1 MDKRA
6 TPEKRIKKRYR
17 DHTGDK
23 GMPPT
28 GSQRH
33 KAKSI
38 ARGEEQDAHAPIA
51 HYPMTP
57 LRGLFADIGCGN
69 IDVTTEVRK

>member
-1 MDKRA
+1 MVQIHSHVTHGDRREQSGRNRRMDKRA

-28 GSQRH
+28 GRQRH
-33 KAKSI
+33 KAKF
-38 ARGEEQDAHAPIA
+38 G
-51 HYPMTP
+51 
-57 LRGLFADIGCGN
+57 
-69 IDVTTEVRK
+69 